1 MSPAEI
7 DVAKL
12 NEAVREEALA
22 VQAAVDEVRKVI
34 VGQRTLVDRMM
45 VALLCRGHL
54 LVEGVPGLAKTLAV
68 KTLGQVLDL
77 AFARIQFTPDLLPSD
92 VTGVTIY
99 DQQSHRFEFHKG
111 PIFASIAAQLWVPRR
126 G

>member
-1 MSPAEI
+1 MSQTQV

-12 NEAVREEALA
+12 NEAVREESLQIQTA
-22 VQAAVDEVRKVI
+22 VAEIKKVI
-34 VGQRTLVDRMM
+34 VGQRGLVERMM

-77 AFARIQFTPDLLPSD
+77 TFSRIQFTPDLLPADLVGTLVYSPK
-92 VTGVTIY
+92 TG
-99 DQQSHRFEFHKG
+99 E
-111 PIFASIAAQLWVPRR
+111 
-126 G
+126 